1 MWKKCISK
9 YVTILQYDDPRL
21 LGLSLKLPQRTI
33 LFINVFLTTNNPEND
48 ELFTFY
54 LGKLS
59 SIISTCEEDIVC
71 ILGDIN
77 AAPSSPR
84 FGEYLS
90 VVEEQHL
97 PVAYVDLL
105 PDTRYTYVNHG
116 TLSHSWLNHYIV
128 SQILYNVLSDRS
140 IMYNLVH
147 LIILQ

>member
-1 MWKKCISK
+1 MC
-9 YVTILQYDDPRL
+9 
-21 LGLSLKLPQRTI
+21 
-33 LFINVFLTTNNPEND
+33 VFLVTLMRPP
-48 ELFTFY
+48 
-54 LGKLS
+54 G
-59 SIISTCEEDIVC
+59 
-71 ILGDIN
+71 
-77 AAPSSPR
+77 SPR

-116 TLSHSWLNHYIV
+116 TLSHSWLDHYIV
-128 SQILYNVLSDRS
+128 SQTLYNVLSDRS